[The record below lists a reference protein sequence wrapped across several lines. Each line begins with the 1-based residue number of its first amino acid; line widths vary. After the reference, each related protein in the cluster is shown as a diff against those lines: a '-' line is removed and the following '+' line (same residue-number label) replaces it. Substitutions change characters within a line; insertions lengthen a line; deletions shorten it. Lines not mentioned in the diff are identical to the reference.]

1 MRHYVALAKT
11 ADLAQL
17 RAESMAA
24 AKEAAAGPP
33 YQVTGDG
40 IAVIDLNGPLTKYP
54 TSFQA
59 LFGGTA
65 MIRVREALRA
75 AVRDPDVLGIM
86 LRIDSPGGTVAG
98 GAELAADIRKAAA
111 RKPLYAF
118 ADDLAASG
126 ALLALAQ
133 ARKAY
138 GSAGAQIGS
147 IGVYMVIEDSSQQ
160 YQQDGVKVHVVSSAP
175 LKGIGVDGTE
185 VTAPMIAE
193 WQRRVADLADWF
205 VSEVATGRRQPV
217 EAIQKLAT
225 GQSWVAEK
233 ARELGLIDGV
243 MTFDEALA
251 RLRSEVMAEQ
261 EMTAAL
267 ALAEEAQTKADTEKA
282 GRVKAEAEAASLKER
297 LAKLEGAQR
306 AELFAAKATA
316 LKLPKAAASLLD
328 AAEKAMGAEAFGQL
342 ESYVKALGAQVD
354 ESKLFGEI
362 GTTGAGEGAGSAW
375 EQIQAQASA
384 RVKAGTSKTLADAVT
399 AVCTENK
406 DLYKLHVEEQRKGVR

>member
-1 MRHYVALAKT
+1 MRHYVALAKG

-24 AKEAAAGPP
+24 AKEAASGPP
-33 YQVTGDG
+33 YQVTADG

-98 GAELAADIRKAAA
+98 GAELAADIRKAGA
-111 RKPLYAF
+111 RKPLYAY

-138 GSAGAQIGS
+138 GSPNAQVGS
-147 IGVYMVIEDSSQQ
+147 IGVYMVVEDTSQQ
-160 YQQDGVKVHVVSSAP
+160 YQQDGVKVHVISSAP

-185 VTAPMIAE
+185 VTVAQLSE

-205 VSEVATGRRQPV
+205 VSEVAVGRGMSKEDVQN
-217 EAIQKLAT
+217 LAT

-233 ARELGLIDGV
+233 ARSFGLIDGV

-261 EMTAAL
+261 EVATAL
-267 ALAEEAQTKADTEKA
+267 ALAQEAELKAETA
-282 GRVKAEAEAASLKER
+282 TAARLKAEAETASLKER
-297 LAKLEGAQR
+297 LGKIEGAQR
-306 AELFAAKATA
+306 AELFAAKAKA
-316 LKLPKAAASLLD
+316 LKLPTAAAALLD
-328 AAEKAMGAEAFGQL
+328 QVEKALGADAFGQL
-342 ESYVKALGAQVD
+342 EVHIKALGAQVD

-362 GTTGAGEGAGSAW
+362 GTSADGAESGSAW
-375 EQIQAQASA
+375 ERIQALASA
-384 RVKAGTSKTLADAVT
+384 RVKAGTSKTVADAVS
-399 AVCTENK
+399 AVCAENK
-406 DLYKLHVEEQRKGVR
+406 DLYKLHVEEQRKGAR